1 MVKKFEQFG
10 GKIFQRVTLDGVEVT
25 PSAVQLNISSNAAAE
40 PPSNASSSTTP
51 SSSSSSSS
59 GQGEGVREYPSI
71 RCRLLLD
78 CMGHASPIVRQ
89 LR

>member
-10 GKIFQRVTLDGVEVT
+10 GKIFQRVTLEGVEVT

-40 PPSNASSSTTP
+40 PPSSTTT
-51 SSSSSSSS
+51 SSSSSSS
-59 GQGEGVREYPSI
+59 QGEAAKEYPNI